1 MVRPI
6 TLPKL
11 GQSEEEGKIVR
22 WRKREGDAVAK
33 GDILFEIETD
43 KAVLEVES
51 HFEGTLLKIVVPE
64 GQTVPIQA
72 LVGFVGNPGEPI
84 PEVKQPAATPPEVAV
99 AQPATPSGREVPRAA
114 APRPAARELSVAPAP
129 ALPSAQPAPTLFR
142 ISPRAVRLAKERG
155 IDPAPISGTGPQGR
169 VVEADVKAYLT
180 AKGYDRLRITPAAK
194 SLAIKEG
201 IDVLSL
207 QGSGQGGRVAVA
219 DVERAIAE
227 KPKPMSKM
235 RQIIADRLTH
245 SYTTQPHFFVTVA
258 VDMTDLMAFRA
269 ELKEQGTAYT
279 VTDFILE
286 AVTLALV
293 EFPTV
298 NSTTDG
304 KTVRW
309 HSKVQLGLAVSLEQ
323 GLVVPV
329 IRNADGLTLAEVHE
343 RATELTAKA
352 RAGKLTP
359 DEMTG
364 STFTISNMGMLDVE
378 NFTAI
383 INPGEGAILAVS
395 STLKTPVVKDDK
407 IAIRSIMKMTLS
419 SDHRLIDGA
428 LAARFV
434 NAIKQKLEEINL
446 WRRMV

>member
-11 GQSEEEGKIVR
+11 GQSEEEGKIVK

-51 HFEGTLLKIVVPE
+51 YFEGTLLKIVVPE
-64 GQTVPIQA
+64 GQTVPIQS
-72 LVGFVGNPGEPI
+72 LVGFMGNPGEPI
-84 PEVKQPAATPPEVAV
+84 PEVKQPVPPPPKVEAAPPA
-99 AQPATPSGREVPRAA
+99 APAPAREVTRPA
-114 APRPAARELSVAPAP
+114 APRPVARELSVSPAPAP
-129 ALPSAQPAPTLFR
+129 PAPTLFR
-142 ISPRAVRLAKERG
+142 ISPRAARLAKESG
-155 IDPAPISGTGPQGR
+155 IDPAPISGTGPLGR
-169 VVEADVKAYLT
+169 VVEADVKTYLT

-194 SLAIKEG
+194 SLASKEG

-207 QGSGQGGRVAVA
+207 QGTGEGGRIAVT

-235 RQIIADRLTH
+235 RQIIAQRLTH

-258 VDMTDLMAFRA
+258 VDMTDLVAFRA
-269 ELKEQGTAYT
+269 ELKAKGAAYT
-279 VTDFILE
+279 ITDFILE
-286 AVTLALV
+286 AVTLALT
-293 EFPTV
+293 ELPTV
-298 NSTTDG
+298 NSSTDG

-309 HSKVQLGLAVSLEQ
+309 HSKVQLGLAVALEQ

-329 IRNADGLTLAEVHE
+329 IRNADDLTLAEIHE

-434 NAIKQKLEEINL
+434 NAIKQKLEEISL